1 MKILERVM
9 FKWMDLLSAYFDFG
23 KKGVTKKEAKSALAI
38 LLLIVIASAL
48 LLIYLASSP
57 EQLPGT

>member
-1 MKILERVM
+1 MKILERIM

-48 LLIYLASSP
+48 LLSYLAGSP